1 MIEAVEKIAE
11 EDTEE
16 GVRMR
21 EIIIHVGF
29 PRTGTT
35 FLQEQIFGKLRNVC
49 LIRSIRFPDWFRCR
63 DKVIISHESLS
74 FRHYDSPAEEKFTV
88 ANALKRIFPDAKII
102 VGIRDA
108 QSWLRSLYSQY
119 IREGGTKTFDEF
131 YKNFDKHHLD
141 FDRYISHLRSL
152 FDQVFVYRFE
162 DFKRDKYR
170 IIKEICDFIDEPVP
184 VIDDIRYRPSLT
196 ERQIRAYRL
205 INSLPFPNLV
215 GKVIRYV
222 INFVSHS
229 QPQGEYVKC
238 SKSAGRI

>member
-1 MIEAVEKIAE
+1 MNEV
-11 EDTEE
+11 
-16 GVRMR
+16 
-21 EIIIHVGF
+21 IIHVGF

-35 FLQEQIFGKLRNVC
+35 YLQEQVFSKLNVC
-49 LIRSIRFPDWFRCR
+49 FIRSMFFTDWFRCR
-63 DKVIISHESLS
+63 RKKTIISHESLS
-74 FRHYDSPAEEKFTV
+74 LHRYDSSAEEKFAV
-88 ANALKRIFPDAKII
+88 ADALKRIFPNAKII
-102 VGIRDA
+102 IGIRNP
-108 QSWLRSLYSQY
+108 QSWIRSLYSQY

-131 YKNFDKHHLD
+131 YKNFDKQHLD

-196 ERQIRAYRL
+196 ERQMRAYRL
-205 INSLPFPNLV
+205 INSLPFPDPV
-215 GKVIRYV
+215 RRAIRYV

-229 QPQGEYVKC
+229 QPQGEYVKEKQE
-238 SKSAGRI
+238 SRMEARVDEHMA